1 MTAYKNISINDFTYH
16 LPDERIARYPL
27 AQRDASKLLIFK
39 DKEISQTIFR
49 EITNQLPQGS
59 LLVFNNT
66 KVVQARMHFR
76 KETGANIEIFCIEPV
91 EPKEFAMA
99 FSSTGSCRWTCIAG
113 NLKKWKDGKLT
124 KIFYIDNTEY
134 VLEIERVASVE
145 KMQVIDFKWN
155 SNDISFAQI
164 MEVCGEMPIPPY
176 LNREAEPSDTE
187 NYQTVYSKINGSVAA
202 PTAGLHFTENVFNSL
217 KIKNIKTDELT
228 LHVGA
233 GTFVPVKSETIGG
246 HTMHTEHF
254 FVSKSLIRKLLVNK
268 EKVIAVGTTS
278 VRTLESIYWLGV
290 KCLMGEAQPEFVS
303 QWDAYELKND
313 VSTEQSLGV
322 LLEYM
327 QQKNIEILKAA
338 TQIIIVP
345 TYTFRII
352 NGIVTNFH
360 QPQSTLLLLIAAFVG
375 ENWKSIYNY
384 ALQNQF
390 RFLSYGDSSLLL
402 K

>member
-39 DKEISQTIFR
+39 DKKISQTIFS

>member
-187 NYQTVYSKINGSVAA
+187 NYQTVYSKIKGSVAA

-290 KCLMGEAQPEFVS
+290 KCLVGEAQPEFVS